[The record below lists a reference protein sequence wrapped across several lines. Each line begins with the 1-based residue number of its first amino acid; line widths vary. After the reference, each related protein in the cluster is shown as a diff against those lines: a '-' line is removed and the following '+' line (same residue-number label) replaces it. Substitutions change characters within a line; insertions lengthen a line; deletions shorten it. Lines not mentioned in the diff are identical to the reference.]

1 MPRKAAYVQA
11 IEKAIEDARSRLEI
25 YGDRIYGRGK
35 EYQTRY
41 WLIDPILR
49 ALGWDVNNPEQV
61 WIEYDTGHGV
71 ADYAI
76 FARNPEVPVFLLEA
90 KSIPKADIWGDNDY
104 DDDWDDEYD
113 PEESFALSKLALR
126 KHSDI
131 SLSYEDFVKNTWK
144 KDDLDDDEDEGVY
157 LGDFTNKAIN
167 QLRRQCR
174 SLNRGYGILS
184 NGSLW
189 SLYDLSIPGNPRSA
203 GGFQKKRVA
212 HFSILY
218 SSIEECAEHF
228 KRLHRRNLR

>member
-1 MPRKAAYVQA
+1 MARKAAYVQE
-11 IEKAIEDARSRLEI
+11 IEQVIETVRTTVDTYGERLQ
-25 YGDRIYGRGK
+25 GHGK
-35 EYQTRY
+35 EYRTRY

-49 ALGWDVNNPEQV
+49 VLGWDVSNPGQV

-76 FARNPEVPVFLLEA
+76 FARNPEVPVILLEA
-90 KSIPKADIWGDNDY
+90 KSIPEGDIWGDD

-113 PEESFALSKLALR
+113 PEGSFALSRVVIR
-126 KHSDI
+126 KHSVI
-131 SLSYEDFVKNTWK
+131 SSPYEDFVKNTWK
-144 KDDLDDDEDEGVY
+144 EDDLDDDEDDEIY
-157 LGDFTNKAIN
+157 LGDFTNKAID

-174 SLNRGYGILS
+174 SLNGGYGILS

-212 HFSILY
+212 HFSVLY
-218 SSIEECAEHF
+218 SPIEECVEHL
-228 KRLHRRNLR
+228 KKLHRRNLR